1 MRAGVSAG
9 ERTFL
14 CRCARFLLRGKE
26 WQVYFFSCQREGGDF
41 IEWTNPDTGNRI
53 VMVASGL
60 GDGFYSVYYGY
71 DASGEICQIIVPMLN
86 PDLFLPDV

>member
-1 MRAGVSAG
+1 MAGI
-9 ERTFL
+9 L
-14 CRCARFLLRGKE
+14 
-26 WQVYFFSCQREGGDF
+26 FSCQREGGDF